1 MLTLNKA
8 KALALEGV
16 ARVTGRDRDDLRIL
30 EEQTEC
36 RRTGWYFRYESR
48 AFVETRNP
56 TYAFGDAGPV
66 IVTHRGVTHVLQG
79 GVGAQEALADFE
91 RYRAEC
97 TTSA

>member
-8 KALALEGV
+8 MALALEGL
-16 ARVTGRDRDDLRIL
+16 ARVTGYSRDDLRVL
-30 EEQTEC
+30 DEQTEC
-36 RRTGWYFRYESR
+36 RRTGWFFRCESR

-56 TYAFGDAGPV
+56 TYAFGDVGPV
-66 IVTHRGVTHVLQG
+66 VVTHRGVTHVLPG
-79 GVGAQEALADFE
+79 GGTAEEALADFE